1 MEIPNYTIDKKQTV
15 SGQMDDLLKS
25 DSPYMQQAAT
35 AGQQFANKRGLL
47 NSTMGAQASQNASIQ
62 AAMPIASQ
70 DAQTHNAFA
79 GQQYGTQLQGSLNQQ
94 QQGFQQSNMQLSDTL
109 QRGQNQQQHQ
119 FSQQALGQSTTANT
133 QGKYLDAL
141 DQITN
146 NAMVSINEIETAEGI
161 TQAEK
166 DKMIAN
172 TIQRRDADLSWTR
185 NVYSNMPTW
194 DFSWLNTAEGSMPD
208 APGVA

>member
-1 MEIPNYTIDKKQTV
+1 MQVPDYTIDKKQTV
-15 SGQMDDLLKS
+15 AGQMDDLLKS

-35 AGQQFANKRGLL
+35 AGKQMAGSRGLL
-47 NSTMGAQASQNASIQ
+47 NSSMAAGAAQGAAIS
-62 AAMPIASQ
+62 AAMPIAAQ
-70 DAQTHNAFA
+70 DAQTNSAFA
-79 GQQYGTQLQGSLNQQ
+79 GQQYGTQLQGAMNQQ
-94 QQGFQQSNMQLSDTL
+94 QQGFQQDNMRLTDTL
-109 QRGQNQQQHQ
+109 QRGQNEQQ
-119 FSQQALGQSTTANT
+119 FNYSQQALAQSTTANT

-146 NAMVSINEIETAEGI
+146 NAMVSINEIEVAEGI

-172 TIQRRDADLSWTR
+172 TIKRRDADLAWTR

-194 DFSWLNTAEGSMPD
+194 DFSWLDIESGSMPE